1 MNLKKVSL
9 TIFLILVLVVFIPK
23 NINAATAFRCF
34 YSVTNDET
42 KEQYTLKLL
51 YANGTVKAAKYKTPH
66 KEFDIDPWASGLS
79 NWANGENYK
88 SWFKQIGIW
97 DSMEKLSGEQCPDE
111 FRTANGLITATAR
124 QGDTNNI
131 ALAPYTNGKS
141 YTYRLTGG
149 TQVIGNPKE
158 KECEY
163 VNASEKTD
171 IVKVR
176 FDAVDYMNSSI
187 SSNSKEMTGFWWS
200 ANKMFYGLREWKTS
214 GDVKEMGIY
223 DSYYKYLTTYTTQES
238 VCPAK
243 IFVNPQTKKWYA
255 ASDSISDKQNE
266 RNKDQLADFDEQY
279 QVYKLDKDKICRDNK
294 STNEALLSEI
304 EQRVNSLESGISN
317 VGTEFSGAIV
327 QNFTNIYEEIQQKIT
342 QLASNI
348 NHCSDSPGYKDI
360 QDRLNEVSKKMQ
372 ELRQTLK
379 SNVRG
384 SNLSDEEKEGVL
396 KAIDSAYSKLLKSEN
411 LDISNYNQA
420 MDCTGLFGDPNDT
433 ESVAYL
439 IQKILDYIKIIG
451 PILVVVLSTVDFIK
465 VIWVSD
471 AENMKKAQQ
480 KLVKRLAA
488 AILLFLL
495 PLLVGLLFSLLNNS
509 IVDPTCGIQ

>member
-42 KEQYTLKLL
+42 DEHYTLKLL
-51 YANGTVKAAKYKTPH
+51 YAEGALKAVKYETPNKTI
-66 KEFDIDPWASGLS
+66 DIDPWSTSIGK
-79 NWANGENYK
+79 NYR
-88 SWFKQIGIW
+88 SWFEDIGIW
-97 DSMEKLSGEQCPDE
+97 DSIYQ
-111 FRTANGLITATAR
+111 ANGNQCADEIKTKNGLLIPR
-124 QGDTNNI
+124 KRPNENNTVI
-131 ALAPYTNGKS
+131 IQPEKNGKS

-149 TQVIGNPKE
+149 TKLIGNIE
-158 KECEY
+158 DKECSY
-163 VNASEKTD
+163 ARLNDSSKTID
-171 IVKVR
+171 VHFFR
-176 FDAVDYMNSSI
+176 GNYMDSYIIGSTQ
-187 SSNSKEMTGFWWS
+187 KMTGFWWDS
-200 ANKMFYGLREWKTS
+200 GKMFYGVNEWLNSS
-214 GDVKEMGIY
+214 GIKEMGIY
-223 DSYYKYLTTYTTQES
+223 DSYYKYLTTYSTQKS

-243 IFVNPQTKKWYA
+243 LFVNESENHWYA
-255 ASDSISDKQNE
+255 ASDSISDKQYE
-266 RNKDQLADFDEQY
+266 RTNDELAGFDDKY
-279 QVYKLDKDKICRDNK
+279 VVYKLDKDKICRDNK
-294 STNEALLSEI
+294 AENEALLSEI
-304 EQRVNSLESGISN
+304 EQRLNSLESGITN
-317 VGTEFSGAIV
+317 VGTEFNSAIA

-348 NHCSDSPGYKDI
+348 NHCSDSPGYKEI
-360 QDRLNEVSKKMQ
+360 QDKLNELSKKMQ

-379 SNVRG
+379 TNIRG
-384 SNLSDEEKEGVL
+384 SNLSDEEKEGFL
-396 KAIDSAYSKLLKSEN
+396 KDVDSAYSKMLKSEN
-411 LDISNYNQA
+411 LDISGYNQP

-465 VIWVSD
+465 VIWLSD

-480 KLVKRLAA
+480 KLAKRLAA

-495 PLLVGLLFSLLNNS
+495 PLFVGLLFSLLNNS